1 MKIYGQPEDRIRRA
15 VASGDV
21 TIAVYGL
28 GKMGLPLAAVFADA
42 GARVIGVDIDEGIVR
57 GINQG
62 ICHVTGEPGL
72 PELVKRN
79 VGYGRLSATS
89 DLVHAAEEADVMVIL
104 VPTLLDYDNKPDMSI
119 VESVCADIA
128 EGLNSGDFVIQE
140 STVPPRTTRNLIL
153 PLLERSGLSA
163 GDFGVAHCPERTAS
177 GRAIT
182 DITGAYPKIVGGVD
196 GASTETARALYS
208 TINKKGVI
216 AVSDA
221 TAAESVKVF
230 EGLYRDVNIA
240 LANELAMVCDELG
253 IDATEV
259 FDAANTQPYSHIHV
273 PGCGVGGHCIP
284 VYPYFITE
292 TVRSRTDMLRLARR
306 INDGMPAYT
315 VDLLESAFTE
325 LNAGISIAGA
335 RVLVMGV
342 TYRGDVNETRFS
354 PAIVV
359 INELRARGAEVFA
372 YDPVLGDLVGR
383 FGAIPYDLDSAAR
396 TGGTDE
402 TGGTGGIEEMDAIL
416 IASDHAGFGELDWDM
431 LGERMRHKVVV
442 DGRGIL
448 DPKELRSAGYL
459 YKAVGRP

>member
-1 MKIYGQPEDRIRRA
+1 MKIYGQPEKSIRQA

-42 GARVIGVDIDEGIVR
+42 GACVIGADIDKGVVAT
-57 GINQG
+57 INQG

-72 PELVKRN
+72 PELVEKN
-79 VGYGRLSATS
+79 VDEGRLSATS

-104 VPTLLDYDNKPDMSI
+104 VPTLLDRNNNPDMSI
-119 VESVCADIA
+119 VRSVCEDIA
-128 EGLNSGDFVIQE
+128 KGLGPGDFVIQE
-140 STVPPRTTRNLIL
+140 STVPPRTTKYMIFPVLK
-153 PLLERSGLSA
+153 ESGLRL

-177 GRAIT
+177 GRAII

-196 GASTETARALYS
+196 GASTETARALYL

-216 AVSDA
+216 PVSDA

-253 IDATEV
+253 IDAKEV
-259 FDAANTQPYSHIHV
+259 FDAANTQPYSHIHA

-284 VYPYFITE
+284 VYPYFIIN
-292 TVRSRTDMLRLARR
+292 TVEMSADMLKLARR

-315 VDLLESAFTE
+315 VDILEGVLTKLSV
-325 LNAGISIAGA
+325 GISGA
-335 RVLVMGV
+335 RVLLLGV

-354 PAIVV
+354 PAIDL
-359 INELRARGAEVFA
+359 ISELKRRGAEVFA
-372 YDPVLGDLVGR
+372 YDPVLGDDVHR
-383 FGAIPYDLDSAAR
+383 FGAIPFDLGS
-396 TGGTDE
+396 G
-402 TGGTGGIEEMDAIL
+402 GGINEIDAIL
-416 IASDHAGFGELDWDM
+416 IASDHTEFKEIDWD
-431 LGERMRHKVVV
+431 LLDRRMRHKVVV

-448 DPKELRSAGYL
+448 NPEELRLRGYL
-459 YKAVGRP
+459 YRAVGRS

>member
-1 MKIYGQPEDRIRRA
+1 MIDQGGTMKIYGQPEDRIRQA

-42 GARVIGVDIDEGIVR
+42 GAHVIGADIDEDVVY

-72 PELVKRN
+72 PELVERN

-89 DLVHAAEEADVMVIL
+89 DLVHAAEAADVMVIL
-104 VPTLLDYDNKPDMSI
+104 VPTLLDGNNNPDMSI
-119 VESVCADIA
+119 VQSVCADIA
-128 EGLNSGDFVIQE
+128 KGLDPGDFVIQE
-140 STVPPRTTRNLIL
+140 STVPPRTTQSLIL
-153 PLLERSGLSA
+153 PLLERSGLPA

-177 GRAIT
+177 GRAII
-182 DITGAYPKIVGGVD
+182 DITGAYPKIVGGID
-196 GASTETARALYS
+196 DASTETARALYS

-216 AVSDA
+216 SVSDA

-259 FDAANTQPYSHIHV
+259 FDAANTQPYSHIHA

-292 TVRSRTDMLRLARR
+292 TVKSRTDMLRLARR

-315 VDLLESAFTE
+315 VDLLESAFAE
-325 LNAGISIAGA
+325 LNAGISLAGA

-372 YDPVLGDLVGR
+372 HDPVLGDLVGR
-383 FGAIPYDLDSAAR
+383 FEAIPYDLDSAA
-396 TGGTDE
+396 GTD
-402 TGGTGGIEEMDAIL
+402 GIEEMDAIL
-416 IASDHAGFGELDWDM
+416 IASDHAGFRELDWDL

-448 DPKELRSAGYL
+448 DPAMLRSRGYL

>member
-1 MKIYGQPEDRIRRA
+1 MKIYGQPEKSIRQA

-21 TIAVYGL
+21 TIAVCGL

-42 GARVIGVDIDEGIVR
+42 GARVIGADIDEGVVR

-72 PELVKRN
+72 PELVERN
-79 VGYGRLSATS
+79 VGEGRLSATS

-104 VPTLLDYDNKPDMSI
+104 VPTLLDRNNNPDMSI
-119 VESVCADIA
+119 VRSVCAYIA
-128 EGLNSGDFVIQE
+128 KGLNPGDFVIQE
-140 STVPPRTTRNLIL
+140 STVPPGTTRDMIL
-153 PLLERSGLSA
+153 PILEESGHKI
-163 GDFGVAHCPERTAS
+163 GDFGVAHCPERTSS
-177 GRAIT
+177 GRAII

-196 GASTETARALYS
+196 SVSTETARALYL

-253 IDATEV
+253 IDAREV
-259 FDAANTQPYSHIHV
+259 FDAANTQPYSHIHA

-284 VYPYFITE
+284 VYPYFIIN
-292 TVRSRTDMLRLARR
+292 TVEASTDMLRLARR

-315 VDLLESAFTE
+315 VDLLEDALQEIEVGLSD
-325 LNAGISIAGA
+325 A
-335 RVLVMGV
+335 RVLLLGV

-354 PAIVV
+354 PAIDV
-359 INELRARGAEVFA
+359 INELKRRGAEVFA
-372 YDPVLGDLVGR
+372 YDPVLGSEVQR
-383 FGAIPYDLDSAAR
+383 FGAIPFDLGS
-396 TGGTDE
+396 GE
-402 TGGTGGIEEMDAIL
+402 GINEIDAIL
-416 IASDHAGFGELDWDM
+416 IASDHAEFKEIDWDL
-431 LGERMRHKVVV
+431 LGRLMRHKVVV

-448 DPKELRSAGYL
+448 DPEELRSRGYL
-459 YKAVGRP
+459 YRAVGRP